1 MERGEEGERAEVEEE
16 QADDGR
22 GEPLHPQLRRR
33 PPRDVQG
40 TPEFDTIT
48 DLINHRFVKMKTVP
62 GDGNELNINSRFGAV

>member
-1 MERGEEGERAEVEEE
+1 MQVHVQTPWAQDDVVEGGEGESAEVEEE

-40 TPEFDTIT
+40 TPDRVRYDNVNQIKDT
-48 DLINHRFVKMKTVP
+48 
-62 GDGNELNINSRFGAV
+62 EW